1 MNLKLYVAS
10 LSSVILM
17 SCTTIQIREQDAF
30 ENKKT
35 VSIDMYRQEGRSVEQ
50 FHVPVSDSMRLE
62 AWYIQQ
68 SGSRG
73 TVLYFG
79 GNGFLLVTSHHILTS
94 LLDQSVNLFVFD
106 YRGYGRNPGEPSVET
121 LKTDGLAMYD
131 YLTETLDIDASS
143 LVLHGHSM
151 GSFLSLFVARQR
163 EASGLVLESPVT
175 DVEDWMDR
183 LVPFLLKPLVSFE
196 IDTKLRTENN
206 VRRIETISIPI
217 LIVVGDEDNITPKSM
232 SEALF
237 EAAGSEDKTLAV
249 IEGGGHNDLPGR
261 QDYMR
266 ALDRFFSDVWDETMS
281 D

>member
-1 MNLKLYVAS
+1 MNLKLYVVS
-10 LSSVILM
+10 LLALNLT
-17 SCTTIQIREQDAF
+17 SCTTIPIREQDAF

-50 FHVPVSDSMRLE
+50 IHVPVTDTMRLE

-68 SGSRG
+68 YGSRG

-79 GNGFLLVTSHHILTS
+79 GNGFLLVTSHHILTG
-94 LLDQSVNLFVFD
+94 LLDQNVNLFVFD
-106 YRGYGRNPGEPSVET
+106 YRGYGRNPGVPSVEA

-131 YLTETLDIDASS
+131 YLTKTLGVDASS

-183 LVPFLLKPLVSFE
+183 LVPFLLKPLVSFD
-196 IDTKLRTENN
+196 IDTELKTENN
-206 VRRIETISIPI
+206 VRRIETVSIPV

-232 SEALF
+232 SETLF
-237 EAAGSEDKTLAV
+237 ETAGSKDKTLAV
-249 IEGGGHNDLPGR
+249 IKGGGHNDLPGR
-261 QDYMR
+261 QDYSQ
-266 ALDRFFSDVWDETMS
+266 ALDRFFSSVWDEKMS